1 MYHCFFRHHVCLS
14 NLKHAPSRELPLTA
28 RKTVFSHLKDMVL
41 FELASYQLAT
51 AALKYPYISIS
62 SYNTKT
68 IEVTQFSQFKTV
80 RSITKMQLF

>member
-1 MYHCFFRHHVCLS
+1 MMPKNRS
-14 NLKHAPSRELPLTA
+14 SRNWIL
-28 RKTVFSHLKDMVL
+28 RCSVFMFKDMVL

-68 IEVTQFSQFKTV
+68 IEVTQFSQFKKV

>member
-1 MYHCFFRHHVCLS
+1 MF
-14 NLKHAPSRELPLTA
+14 
-28 RKTVFSHLKDMVL
+28 KDMVL

-68 IEVTQFSQFKTV
+68 IEVTQFSQFK
-80 RSITKMQLF
+80 